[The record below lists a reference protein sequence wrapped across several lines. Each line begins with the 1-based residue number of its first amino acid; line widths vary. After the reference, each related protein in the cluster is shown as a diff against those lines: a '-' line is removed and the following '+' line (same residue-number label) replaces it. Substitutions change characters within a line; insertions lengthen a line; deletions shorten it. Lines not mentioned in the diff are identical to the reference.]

1 MYNILVTGDR
11 NWTEYSV
18 VYEAL
23 AYAWDEFTKR
33 PNMIG
38 TSTRN
43 ITVVHGAAKGAD
55 TQAGFAAHKLGLG
68 VRTYPANW
76 NKYKKGA
83 GPIRNSLM
91 LKENKIDIVLAFHD
105 HIKESKGTLDMVK
118 KALEV
123 KIPVRLHQS
132 DGSHLYFTDLPVFLD
147 FIK

>member
-11 NWTEYSV
+11 FWIEYSV

-23 AYAWDEFTKR
+23 AKAWDDFVKTSPAK
-33 PNMIG
+33 
-38 TSTRN
+38 STRN

-55 TQAGFAAHKLGLG
+55 THAGFAAHKLGMG

-118 KALEV
+118 KALELR
-123 KIPVRLHQS
+123 IPVRLHQS
-132 DGSHLYFTDLPVFLD
+132 DGSHLMFWELPVFLD